1 MWRAIRHH
9 PPLSFFQKIGYAPAA
24 EAAPRQCQRHAR
36 PPAASRTRRVRDARE
51 IFSLANKIS
60 YVCSLSLLLTLA
72 PGFLSSIT
80 SITETVLRTVSIVVN
95 LTRYPVRAGLTSLL
109 CNRLEVSSDIVL
121 TRNLWLDICTL
132 SLGIDVSSR
141 VHRQTIVLLFI
152 TAFVVYYCKG
162 PITKLFKW
170 GEGES

>member
-1 MWRAIRHH
+1 M
-9 PPLSFFQKIGYAPAA
+9 
-24 EAAPRQCQRHAR
+24 
-36 PPAASRTRRVRDARE
+36 RDARE

-60 YVCSLSLLLTLA
+60 YVCSLSLLLALA

-80 SITETVLRTVSIVVN
+80 SFLELFLSVVN

-121 TRNLWLDICTL
+121 TRNLWLEICTL

-152 TAFVVYYCKG
+152 TAKDLLQSCLSGGRGRV
-162 PITKLFKW
+162 
-170 GEGES
+170 EGMYVHKKACPVHWLPPGLLQPVCHIHEVLVHLLYER